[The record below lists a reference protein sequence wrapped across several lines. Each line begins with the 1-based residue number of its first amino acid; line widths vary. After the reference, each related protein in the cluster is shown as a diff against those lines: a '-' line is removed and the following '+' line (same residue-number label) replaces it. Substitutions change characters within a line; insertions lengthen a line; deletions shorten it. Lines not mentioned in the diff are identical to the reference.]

1 MHSADQASPCWAPC
15 SCDCCCCPH
24 PLGPAAQALQGRGCW
39 GPLDVQPRAQGEP
52 RPGRPT
58 LLGGPGLEAAR
69 AAQGGLMQPHGR
81 QPYGS
86 VVGNRGNTWRRQP
99 GCGFALAH
107 APDTK
112 ADATEVSRDPR
123 KAWRRPSPSPMNNTA
138 RVTSQ
143 RKCRHGRLLAST
155 GAPQK
160 VDLKQDSS
168 LPPESLYPVKHWLHF
183 L

>member
-1 MHSADQASPCWAPC
+1 ME
-15 SCDCCCCPH
+15 
-24 PLGPAAQALQGRGCW
+24 
-39 GPLDVQPRAQGEP
+39 VQPGAQGEP

-58 LLGGPGLEAAR
+58 LLGGPGLEAAC
-69 AAQGGLMQPHGR
+69 AAQGGLQRSPTDGQPHG
-81 QPYGS
+81 G

-107 APDTK
+107 GPDIK

-123 KAWRRPSPSPMNNTA
+123 QARRRPSPSPMNDTA
-138 RVTSQ
+138 HVTSQ
-143 RKCRHGRLLAST
+143 RKCRHGRLLASP

-168 LPPESLYPVKHWLHF
+168 LPPESLCPVRHWLHF